1 MKNIFL
7 LVALSTFI
15 GAFAQVKI
23 TPKAIKELT
32 LEDAVLSRSKGLSPK
47 TISSLKWVSGTNN
60 YISKEDG
67 AYIIK
72 STEGKEIS
80 KIGLDKFISI
90 YPELKSLPRISSI
103 SDKELVFQYNN
114 QIIHFDYVNGKELSK
129 TPFDEAAANKDYNNT
144 NKIMAYTFE
153 NNLYI
158 SQALRKGKSFE
169 SQLLQITR
177 NVDKNI
183 VSGQAIHRYEFG
195 ISKGTFWSPKGNFLA
210 FYQKDETNVAE
221 YPIVDISTYPA
232 SVNNIKYPMAGQKS
246 EIAKIGIY
254 NVKTNQTS
262 YLNIDTQDEHFLTSL
277 SWTPDEKYVFVGE
290 LNRGQNHLQFNRYDV
305 ATGNKMN
312 TIFEE
317 KNDKWVEPEQAA
329 VFIPNSTNEFLYA
342 SERDGFMNLYKYNTS
357 GKLIKQ
363 LTKFNF
369 PITKIVGF
377 DKKGQNVFVAA
388 TGKDGR
394 NSHFFKINLNSGKH
408 IQITKKNGTHSVQLS
423 SDGTYLLDNFTS
435 LTVPR
440 EIDIIE
446 VKTRKVNTVFKADN
460 PLAAYKIGTTEFV
473 TLKSKDGF
481 DLYGRM
487 IKPVDFDSTK
497 KYPVLVYV
505 YGGPMVQLIT
515 NRWLAGASM
524 WMHWL
529 ANQKDYIVFTLDN
542 RGTSNRGFAFE
553 SLIHRTSGDAAMEDQ
568 LLGVDYLKT
577 LSFIDEKR
585 MAVKGWSYGGYM
597 TTSLML
603 RNPGVFNVG
612 ACGGPV
618 TDWKYYEIMYGERY
632 MDTPQENPE
641 GYAKARV
648 GSHLENLEGKLLVI
662 HGSVDPVVV
671 PQHSMTL
678 LKEAVEKGVQID
690 FFTYPMHEHNVRGK
704 DRVHLIRKML
714 DYIVEYNK

>member
-7 LVALSTFI
+7 VIALSAFI
-15 GAFAQVKI
+15 GAFAQQKD
-23 TPKAIKELT
+23 LT
-32 LEDAVLSRSKGLSPK
+32 LEEAILSRSKGLSPK
-47 TISSLKWVSGTNN
+47 NMSGLKWVDGTTN
-60 YISKEDG
+60 YVFTEENQL
-67 AYIIK
+67 IIK
-72 STEGKEIS
+72 SAEGKIVS
-80 KIGLDKFISI
+80 KIGLKKFAAT
-90 YPELKSLPRISSI
+90 YPELKKIPRISHI
-103 SDKELVFQYNN
+103 SSKELVFQYKN
-114 QIIHFDYVNGKELSK
+114 QMIHFDYLKGKELSK
-129 TPFDEAAANKDYNNT
+129 TPFSKGAANKDYNKT
-144 NKIMAYTFE
+144 NKILAYTYE

-158 SQALRKGKSFE
+158 SKALRKGKSFE
-169 SQLLQITR
+169 SQNLQVT
-177 NVDKNI
+177 NNADKNI

-195 ISKGTFWSPKGNFLA
+195 IYKGTFWSPKGNFLA
-210 FYQKDETNVAE
+210 FYQKDETNVGE
-221 YPIVDISTYPA
+221 YPIVDVTTYPA

-254 NVKTNQTS
+254 NVRTNQTS
-262 YLNIDTQDEHFLTSL
+262 YLNIDTKDEHFLTSL

-290 LNRGQNHLQFNRYDV
+290 LNRGQNHLQFNRYEV
-305 ATGNKMN
+305 ATGNKVN

-317 KNDKWVEPEQAA
+317 KNDKWVEPEQDA
-329 VFIPNSTNEFLYA
+329 VFIPNSTTDFIYA
-342 SERDGFMNLYKYNTS
+342 SERNGFMNLYKYNTS
-357 GKLIKQ
+357 GEMIWQVTNFK
-363 LTKFNF
+363 F
-369 PITKIVGF
+369 PITEILGF
-377 DKKGQNVFVAA
+377 DKDVQNVFVKA
-388 TGKDGR
+388 TGADGR
-394 NSHFFKINLNSGKH
+394 EMHLFQVSLFSGRFA
-408 IQITKKNGTHSVQLS
+408 QITKKKGVHDFKISD
-423 SDGTYLLDNFTS
+423 DGTCFIDDFTS

-440 EIDIIE
+440 EISIINL
-446 VKTRKVNTVFKADN
+446 RKRKPTIIFTAEN
-460 PLAAYKIGTTEFV
+460 PLKDYKIGVTELM

-481 DLYGRM
+481 DLHCRM
-487 IKPVDFDSTK
+487 IKPADFDSTK

-515 NRWLAGASM
+515 NKWMAGASL

-553 SLIHRTSGDAAMEDQ
+553 SVIHRTSGDAAMEDQ
-568 LLGVDYLKT
+568 LLGVEYLKG
-577 LSFIDEKR
+577 LNYIDSKR

-597 TTSLML
+597 TTSLMM
-603 RNPGVFNVG
+603 RHPGVFNVG

-641 GYAKARV
+641 GYAKSRV

-678 LKEAVEKGVQID
+678 LKEAVEKEVQID

-704 DRVHLIRKML
+704 DRIHLIQKML
-714 DYIVEYNK
+714 DYIVEYNR

>member
-7 LVALSTFI
+7 VLALASFI
-15 GAFAQVKI
+15 GAFAQQKD
-23 TPKAIKELT
+23 LT
-32 LEDAVLSRSKGLSPK
+32 LEEAILSRSKGLTPENMSG
-47 TISSLKWVSGTNN
+47 IKWMKGANN
-60 YISKEDG
+60 YVFSEENELV
-67 AYIIK
+67 IK
-72 STEGKEIS
+72 SVDGKVIS
-80 KIGLDKFISI
+80 KIGLEMFNKM
-90 YPELKSLPRISSI
+90 YPELKAIPRVSHISTT
-103 SDKELVFQYNN
+103 ELIFQHKN
-114 QIIHFDYVNGKELSK
+114 QMIHFDYVNGKELSN
-129 TPFDEAAANKDYNNT
+129 TPYSEKGVNKDYNKI
-144 NKIMAYTFE
+144 NKVLAYTIN
-153 NNLYI
+153 NNLFI
-158 SQALRKGKSFE
+158 SKALKGGKSFE
-169 SQLLQITR
+169 SQSLPVT
-177 NVDKNI
+177 NNEDKNI

-195 ISKGTFWSPKGNFLA
+195 IYKGIFWSPKGNFLA

-221 YPIVDISTYPA
+221 YPIVDVTTYPA
-232 SVNNIKYPMAGQKS
+232 SVKMIKYPMAGQKS
-246 EIAKIGIY
+246 EMAKIGIY
-254 NVKTNQTS
+254 NVRTNQTS
-262 YLNIDTQDEHFLTSL
+262 YLNIDTKDEHFLTSL
-277 SWTPDEKYVFVGE
+277 SWTPDEKFVFVGE
-290 LNRGQNHLQFNRYDV
+290 LNRGQNYLKFNRYDI
-305 ATGNKMN
+305 ANGNKVN

-317 KNDKWVEPEQAA
+317 KNDKWVEPEQDA
-329 VFIPNSTNEFLYA
+329 VFIPNSSTEFIYA

-363 LTKFNF
+363 LTTFDF
-369 PITKIVGF
+369 PITKIIGF
-377 DKKGQNVFVAA
+377 DKKGQNVFVNA
-388 TGKDGR
+388 TGNDGR
-394 NSHFFKINLNSGKH
+394 EMHCFKVNLKSGKH
-408 IQITKKNGTHSVQLS
+408 IQITKKRGVHSVQLS
-423 SDGTYLLDNFTS
+423 GDGAYLLDNFTS

-440 EIDIIE
+440 EIDIIN
-446 VKTRKVNTVFKADN
+446 VKSRKSSTIFTAEN
-460 PLAAYKIGTTEFV
+460 PLADYKIGTTELM

-481 DLYGRM
+481 DLHGRL
-487 IKPVDFDSTK
+487 IKPADFDSTK

-515 NRWLAGASM
+515 NKWMAGASM

-529 ANQKDYIVFTLDN
+529 ANQKDYIIFTLDN

-553 SLIHRTSGDAAMEDQ
+553 SVIHRTSGDAAMEDQ
-568 LLGVDYLKT
+568 LIGVEYLKT
-577 LSFIDEKR
+577 LSFVDEKR

-603 RNPGVFNVG
+603 RHPGVFNVG

-641 GYAKARV
+641 GYAKSRV

-678 LKEAVEKGVQID
+678 LKESVEKGVQID

-704 DRVHLIRKML
+704 ERVHLIQKML

>member
-7 LVALSTFI
+7 AITLLVVV
-15 GAFAQVKI
+15 GAFAQQKD
-23 TPKAIKELT
+23 LT
-32 LEDAVLSRSKGLSPK
+32 LEEAILSRSKGLSPK
-47 TISSLKWVSGTNN
+47 NISGLKWVEGSNN
-60 YISKEDG
+60 YILLEDEQ
-67 AYIIK
+67 YVIK
-72 STEGKEIS
+72 SIEGKTVS
-80 KIGLDKFISI
+80 KIGLKKFTSV
-90 YPELKSLPRISSI
+90 YPELKSVPSISSI
-103 SDKELVFQYNN
+103 SIKELVFQHKN
-114 QIIHFDYVNGKELSK
+114 QMIHFDYLKGKELSR
-129 TPFDEAAANKDYNNT
+129 TPFSEAAANKDYNKT
-144 NKIMAYTFE
+144 NKILAYTFE

-158 SQALRKGKSFE
+158 AQALRKGKSFE
-169 SQLLQITR
+169 SQMLQVTK
-177 NVDKNI
+177 NEDKNI

-195 ISKGTFWSPKGNFLA
+195 IHKGTFWSPKGNFLA

-221 YPIVDISTYPA
+221 YPIVDVSSYPA
-232 SVNNIKYPMAGQKS
+232 SVKNIKYPMAGQKS

-254 NVKTNQTS
+254 NVRTNQTS
-262 YLNIDTQDEHFLTSL
+262 YLNIDTKDEHFLTSL

-305 ATGNKMN
+305 ASGNKVN
-312 TIFEE
+312 TIFED
-317 KNDKWVEPEQAA
+317 KNDKWVEPEQDA
-329 VFIPNSTNEFLYA
+329 VFLPNSTTEFIYA

-357 GKLIKQ
+357 EGLIRQITYFK
-363 LTKFNF
+363 F
-369 PITKIVGF
+369 PITKIIGF
-377 DKKGQNVFVAA
+377 SETGTNVFVEA
-388 TGKDGR
+388 TGEDERGMHLYKVGVESGR
-394 NSHFFKINLNSGKH
+394 NISVTEKSGV
-408 IQITKKNGTHSVQLS
+408 HSVQLS
-423 SDGTYLLDNFTS
+423 SDGRYLLDNFTS

-446 VKTRKVNTVFKADN
+446 VKTRKGKTIFKAEN
-460 PLAAYKIGTTEFV
+460 PLKDYKIGATELM

-487 IKPVDFDSTK
+487 IKPADFDSTK

-505 YGGPMVQLIT
+505 YGGPMVQLVN
-515 NRWLAGASM
+515 NRWMAGASL

-529 ANQKDYIVFTLDN
+529 ANQKDYIIFTLDN

-553 SLIHRTSGDAAMEDQ
+553 SVIHRTSGDAAMEDQ
-568 LLGVDYLKT
+568 LVGVDYLKT
-577 LSFIDEKR
+577 LDFIDEKR

-603 RNPGVFNVG
+603 RHPGVFNVG

-662 HGSVDPVVV
+662 HGSIDPVVV

-678 LKEAVEKGVQID
+678 LKEAVEKEVQID

-704 DRVHLIRKML
+704 DRIHLIKKML

>member
-7 LVALSTFI
+7 ATALFIFI
-15 GAFAQVKI
+15 GGFAQQ
-23 TPKAIKELT
+23 KELT
-32 LEDAVLSRSKGLSPK
+32 LEDAVLSYSKGLTPK
-47 TISSLKWVSGTNN
+47 NMSGLKWVNGANN
-60 YISKEDG
+60 YIYK
-67 AYIIK
+67 
-72 STEGKEIS
+72 EGKEYVIKSATGKVIS
-80 KIGLDKFISI
+80 KIGLDKFSAT
-90 YPELKSLPRISSI
+90 YPELKSVPRFSHIST
-103 SDKELVFQYNN
+103 KEVIFRHNN
-114 QIIHFDYVNGKELSK
+114 QYIHFDYVNGKEISK
-129 TPFDEAAANKDYNNT
+129 IAFDEKAANNDYNKT
-144 NKIMAYTFE
+144 AKALAYTID
-153 NNLYI
+153 NNLYV
-158 SQALRKGKSFE
+158 AYGTEAGLAVTKNE
-169 SQLLQITR
+169 
-177 NVDKNI
+177 DKNI

-195 ISKGTFWSPKGNFLA
+195 IHKGTFWSPKGNFLA
-210 FYQKDETNVAE
+210 FYQKDETNVGE
-221 YPIVDISTYPA
+221 YPIVDVNTYPA
-232 SVNNIKYPMAGQKS
+232 SVKNIKYPMAGQNN
-246 EIAKIGIY
+246 EVAKIGIY
-254 NVKTNQTS
+254 NLKTNKTA
-262 YLNIDTQDEHFLTSL
+262 YLNIENKDEHFLTSL

-305 ATGNKMN
+305 ATGNKVN

-317 KNDKWVEPEQAA
+317 KNDKWVEPEQDA
-329 VFIPNSTNEFLYA
+329 VFIPNSTTEFLYA

-357 GKLIKQ
+357 GKLIQQ

-369 PITKIVGF
+369 PITKILGF
-377 DKKGQNVFVAA
+377 DKAGQNVFVNA
-388 TGKDGR
+388 TGTDGR
-394 NSHFFKINLNSGKH
+394 EMHCFKVNLKSGKH
-408 IQITKKNGTHSVQLS
+408 IQLTKKSGVHNVQMS
-423 SDGTYLLDNFTS
+423 SDGAYFLDNFTS

-440 EIDIIE
+440 EIDVINIKSKKATTIF
-446 VKTRKVNTVFKADN
+446 KTEN
-460 PLAAYKIGTTEFV
+460 PLKDYKIGTTELM

-481 DLYGRM
+481 DLYGRL
-487 IKPVDFDSTK
+487 IKPADFDSTK

-515 NRWLAGASM
+515 NKWMAGASM

-529 ANQKDYIVFTLDN
+529 ANQKDYIVFTIDN

-553 SLIHRTSGDAAMEDQ
+553 SVIHRTSGDAAMEDQ
-568 LLGVDYLKT
+568 LLGVDYLKS
-577 LSFIDEKR
+577 LSFVDDKR

-603 RNPGVFNVG
+603 RHPNVFNVG

-632 MDTPQENPE
+632 MDTPEENPE

-678 LKEAVEKGVQID
+678 LKEAVEKKVQID

-704 DRVHLIRKML
+704 DRVHLIQKML
-714 DYIVEYNK
+714 DYIVEYNR

>member
-7 LVALSTFI
+7 VVALSAFI
-15 GAFAQVKI
+15 GAFAQQKD
-23 TPKAIKELT
+23 LT
-32 LEDAVLSRSKGLSPK
+32 LEEAILSRSKGLTPK
-47 TISSLKWVSGTNN
+47 NMSGLKWVDGTTN
-60 YISKEDG
+60 YVFTEENQL
-67 AYIIK
+67 IIK
-72 STEGKEIS
+72 SAEGKEVTRIGLEKFATTYPELKTVPRVSHISSNELVFSHKNQMIHFDYVKGKEIS
-80 KIGLDKFISI
+80 K
-90 YPELKSLPRISSI
+90 
-103 SDKELVFQYNN
+103 
-114 QIIHFDYVNGKELSK
+114 
-129 TPFDEAAANKDYNNT
+129 TPFSEAAANKDYNKS
-144 NKIMAYTFE
+144 NKILTYTFE

-158 SQALRKGKSFE
+158 AQALRKGKSFE
-169 SQLLQITR
+169 SQTLPVTKIE
-177 NVDKNI
+177 DKNI

-195 ISKGTFWSPKGNFLA
+195 IHKGTFWSPKGNFLA

-221 YPIVDISTYPA
+221 YPIVDVSTYPA
-232 SVNNIKYPMAGQKS
+232 SVKNIKYPMAGQKS

-254 NVKTNQTS
+254 NVRTNQTS
-262 YLNIDTQDEHFLTSL
+262 YLNIDTKDEHFLTSL

-290 LNRGQNHLQFNRYDV
+290 LNRGQNHLQFNRYDI
-305 ATGNKMN
+305 ATGNKVNM
-312 TIFEE
+312 IFEE
-317 KNDKWVEPEQAA
+317 KNDKWVEPEQDA
-329 VFIPNSTNEFLYA
+329 VFIPNSSTEFIYA
-342 SERDGFMNLYKYNTS
+342 SERNGFMNLYKYNTS
-357 GKLIKQ
+357 GKMIWQ
-363 LTKFNF
+363 VTNFKF
-369 PITKIVGF
+369 PMTKIVGF
-377 DKKGQNVFVAA
+377 DKSGQNVFVNA

-394 NSHFFKINLNSGKH
+394 EMHLFQVSLFSGKYA
-408 IQITKKNGTHSVQLS
+408 QITKKKGVHDVKMSDNGMCFI
-423 SDGTYLLDNFTS
+423 DNFTS

-440 EIDIIE
+440 EINIINFN
-446 VKTRKVNTVFKADN
+446 KRKPTTIFTAEN
-460 PLAAYKIGTTEFV
+460 PLKDYKIGATELM

-481 DLYGRM
+481 DLHCRM
-487 IKPVDFDSTK
+487 IKPADFDATK

-505 YGGPMVQLIT
+505 YGGPMVQLVT
-515 NRWLAGASM
+515 NKWMAGASL

-553 SLIHRTSGDAAMEDQ
+553 SVIHRTSGDAAMEDQ
-568 LLGVDYLKT
+568 LLGVEYLKT
-577 LSFIDEKR
+577 LDYIDEKR

-603 RNPGVFNVG
+603 RHPGVFNVG

-632 MDTPQENPE
+632 MDTPEENPE
-641 GYAKARV
+641 GYAKSRV

-704 DRVHLIRKML
+704 DRIHLIQKML
-714 DYIVEYNK
+714 DYVVEYNK

>member
-1 MKNIFL
+1 MKKIFL
-7 LVALSTFI
+7 VLTLTAFI
-15 GAFAQVKI
+15 GAFAQQKDI
-23 TPKAIKELT
+23 T
-32 LEDAVLSRSKGLSPK
+32 LEEAVLSYSKGLTPK
-47 TISSLKWVSGTNN
+47 NMLGLKWVDGTNT
-60 YISKEDG
+60 YVFTEDNELV
-67 AYIIK
+67 IK
-72 STEGKEIS
+72 SVEGKEV
-80 KIGLDKFISI
+80 KRVGLEKFTKT
-90 YPELKSLPRISSI
+90 YPDLKTIPQISSI
-103 SDKELVFQYNN
+103 SANELVFQYNN
-114 QIIHFDYVNGKELSK
+114 QMIQFNYLKGKEISR
-129 TPFDEAAANKDYNNT
+129 TPFSKDAANTDYNKKT
-144 NKIMAYTFE
+144 KAIAYTIA
-153 NNLYI
+153 NNLFI
-158 SQALRKGKSFE
+158 SKAIKDNKYSESQTLPVTSFE
-169 SQLLQITR
+169 
-177 NVDKNI
+177 DKNI

-195 ISKGTFWSPKGNFLA
+195 IHKGTFWSPNGNYLA

-221 YPIVDISTYPA
+221 YPIVDVTTYPA
-232 SVNNIKYPMAGQKS
+232 SVKNIKYPMAGQKS
-246 EIAKIGIY
+246 EMAKIGIY
-254 NVKTNQTS
+254 NVATNQTS
-262 YLNIDTQDEHFLTSL
+262 YLNIDTKDEHFLTSL
-277 SWTPDEKYVFVGE
+277 SWSPDEKYVFVGE

-305 ATGNKMN
+305 ATGNKVN

-317 KNDKWVEPEQAA
+317 KNDKWVEPEQDA
-329 VFIPNSTNEFLYA
+329 VFLPNSTTDFLYA
-342 SERDGFMNLYKYNTS
+342 SERDGFMNLYKYNTTK
-357 GKLIKQ
+357 GLIQQVTFFK
-363 LTKFNF
+363 F

-377 DKKGQNVFVAA
+377 DKSGLIVFVEA

-394 NSHFFKINLNSGKH
+394 EKHLFKIAINLGAN
-408 IQITKKNGTHSVQLS
+408 IAVTKKSGVHSVQMS
-423 SDGTYLLDNFTS
+423 SDGAYFLDNFTS

-446 VKTRKVNTVFKADN
+446 VKTKKTITIFKAEN
-460 PLAAYKIGTTEFV
+460 PLKDYKIGATELV

-487 IKPVDFDSTK
+487 IKPANFDATK

-505 YGGPMVQLIT
+505 YGGPMVQLVT
-515 NRWLAGASM
+515 NRWMAGASM

-529 ANQKDYIVFTLDN
+529 ANQKDYIVFTIDN

-553 SLIHRTSGDAAMEDQ
+553 SVIHRTSGDAAMEDQ
-568 LLGVDYLKT
+568 LLGVEYLKT
-577 LSFIDEKR
+577 LDFIDEKR

-603 RNPGVFNVG
+603 RHPGVFNVG

-632 MDTPQENPE
+632 MDTPEENPE

-678 LKEAVEKGVQID
+678 LKESVEKGVQID

-704 DRVHLIRKML
+704 DRIHLIQKML

>member
-7 LVALSTFI
+7 AIAITSFI
-15 GAFAQVKI
+15 NVFAQE
-23 TPKAIKELT
+23 KELT
-32 LEDAVLSRSKGLSPK
+32 LEDAVLSRSKGLTPK
-47 TISSLKWVSGTNN
+47 NMSGLKWIKGTNN
-60 YISKEDG
+60 YIYKENKQ
-67 AYIIK
+67 YIVK
-72 STEGKEIS
+72 TAGGKEVS
-80 KIGLDKFISI
+80 KIGLDKFISTF
-90 YPELKSLPRISSI
+90 PDLKAVPIILSI
-103 SDKELVFQYNN
+103 STHELVFQYES
-114 QIIHFDYVNGKELSK
+114 QMIHFDYVNGKELSN
-129 TPFDEAAANKDYNNT
+129 TPFNEKTANKDYNKT
-144 NKIMAYTFE
+144 NKILAYTID

-158 SQALRKGKSFE
+158 SKANRKGKAFE
-169 SQLLQITR
+169 AQSLSVTK
-177 NVDKNI
+177 NEDKNI

-195 ISKGTFWSPKGNFLA
+195 IHKGTFWSPKGNFLA
-210 FYQKDETNVAE
+210 FYVKDETNVAE
-221 YPIVDISTYPA
+221 YPIVDVTTYPA

-246 EIAKIGIY
+246 EMAKIGIY
-254 NVKTNQTS
+254 NVRSNQTS
-262 YLNIDTQDEHFLTSL
+262 YLNIDTKDEHFLTSL

-317 KNDKWVEPEQAA
+317 KNDRWVEPEQDA
-329 VFIPNSTNEFLYA
+329 VFLPNSTTEFIYA
-342 SERDGFMNLYKYNTS
+342 SERNGFMNLYKYNTS

-363 LTKFNF
+363 LTTFNF
-369 PITKIVGF
+369 PVTKIVGF

-388 TGKDGR
+388 TGKDAR
-394 NSHFFKINLNSGKH
+394 EKHFFKVNLKSGKH
-408 IQITKKNGTHSVQLS
+408 IQITKKSGVHSVQLS

-440 EIDIIE
+440 EIDVIN
-446 VKTRKVNTVFKADN
+446 VKSRKSNTIFKAEN
-460 PLAAYKIGTTEFV
+460 PLADYKIGTTELM

-481 DLYGRM
+481 DLHCRM
-487 IKPVDFDSTK
+487 IKPANFDSTK

-515 NRWLAGASM
+515 NRWMAGASM

-529 ANQKDYIVFTLDN
+529 ANQKDYIIFTLDN

-553 SLIHRTSGDAAMEDQ
+553 SIIHRHSGDAAREDQ
-568 LLGVDYLKT
+568 LIGVEYLKG
-577 LSFIDEKR
+577 LSYIDSKR

-603 RNPGVFNVG
+603 RNPGVFKVG

-618 TDWKYYEIMYGERY
+618 TDWKYYEVMYGERY

-641 GYAKARV
+641 GYENTRV
-648 GSHLENLEGKLLVI
+648 GKYLENLEGKLLVI
-662 HGSVDPVVV
+662 HGSVDPTVV

-678 LKEAVEKGVQID
+678 LKEAVEKKVQLD

-704 DRVHLIRKML
+704 DRVHLIQKML